1 MPKQGDLSL
10 LDNPVAQELLASTHL
25 ARLAYVGDDG
35 DPRVVPVWFHWD
47 GRELVIAG
55 PPNAPKVA
63 TLGPTA
69 KVAVSIDSETWP
81 YHALTLRG
89 TATTTIVDGLPTEY
103 VSAARRY
110 MGDEGGNAWV
120 ENVRHMSP
128 QSARTAIRPEWVCV
142 LDFETRW
149 PSAIEEA
156 MAAGAA
162 TS

>member
-63 TLGPTA
+63 G
-69 KVAVSIDSETWP
+69 SS
-81 YHALTLRG
+81 
-89 TATTTIVDGLPTEY
+89 
-103 VSAARRY
+103 VSAMRITLY
-110 MGDEGGNAWV
+110 
-120 ENVRHMSP
+120 H
-128 QSARTAIRPEWVCV
+128 I
-142 LDFETRW
+142 
-149 PSAIEEA
+149 I
-156 MAAGAA
+156 
-162 TS
+162 